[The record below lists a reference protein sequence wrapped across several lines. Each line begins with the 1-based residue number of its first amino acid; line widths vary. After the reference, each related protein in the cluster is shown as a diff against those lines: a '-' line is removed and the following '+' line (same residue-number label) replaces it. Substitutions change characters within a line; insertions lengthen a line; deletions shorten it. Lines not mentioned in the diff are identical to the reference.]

1 MGHLQHDGRR
11 YIWSGSYA
19 ERILPKEAGFRWDPE
34 AKLWWTN
41 DHRKAE
47 SLIDYMA
54 ASALDARAAW
64 KETLQ
69 ASRATDSEIVI
80 PAPDGLEY
88 LPYQK
93 AGIAYA
99 LKSFNHKEAA
109 HSVRGVLI
117 ADEMGL

>member
-1 MGHLQHDGRR
+1 MPNLQHDGRR
-11 YIWSGSYA
+11 YVWSGTYA
-19 ERILPKEAGFRWDPE
+19 ERLLPKEAGFRWDPD
-34 AKLWWTN
+34 AKLWYTT

-47 SLIDYMA
+47 SLINYMA

-80 PAPDGLEY
+80 PAPEGLSY

-99 LKSFNHKEAA
+99 MKTLNQKEAA
-109 HSVRGVLI
+109 HSRHGVLI

>member
-1 MGHLQHDGRR
+1 MPNLQHDGRR
-11 YIWSGSYA
+11 YVWSGTYA
-19 ERILPKEAGFRWDPE
+19 ERLLPKEAGFRWDPD
-34 AKLWWTN
+34 AKIWYTM

-47 SLIDYMA
+47 SLLNYMLQ
-54 ASALDARAAW
+54 SALDVRAAW

-80 PAPDGLEY
+80 PAPDGLSY

-99 LKSFNHKEAA
+99 MKTLNQKEAA
-109 HSVRGVLI
+109 HSRHGVLI